1 MDKNE
6 KYIQLGKEPIT
17 KLLFQYALPSIIAM
31 TAASLYNIIDSIF
44 IGQGVGALAISGLAV
59 TFPFMNLTAAFGAMI
74 GAGASTLVS
83 IKLGEKD
90 YKTAQNIL
98 GNTLVLNL
106 FFGAITM
113 ILCLLFIDPILFFF
127 GASEN
132 TIEYARSYM
141 QVLLAGNIITHVY
154 FGLNALLRA
163 SGYPSKAMLAT
174 IITVVL
180 DCILDAIFIFVLD
193 WGIRG
198 AALATVLAQST
209 SLIWLLYILSDSK
222 KLLHFK
228 KGIYT
233 LKKRIIKEILYIGLS
248 PFFMNVAACLI
259 VIVINNALKD
269 AGGDLAI
276 GAYGIINRIIFL
288 ILMVVMGLN
297 QGMQPI
303 AGYNYGARQYHRLNQ
318 VLTTTIVIASIVST
332 LGFIIGELF
341 PGTIV
346 SLFTTDKELVA
357 LATEGMKIY
366 VIGFP
371 LVGFQVVVSNFFQSI
386 GQAHKSILLSLSR
399 QVFIL
404 LPCLFILPHFY
415 GVAGVWYSM
424 PIADISSSLLSAAL
438 LFWQFRAFKKMGNLQ
453 AAEVNS

>member
-1 MDKNE
+1 
-6 KYIQLGKEPIT
+6 
-17 KLLFQYALPSIIAM
+17 
-31 TAASLYNIIDSIF
+31 
-44 IGQGVGALAISGLAV
+44 
-59 TFPFMNLTAAFGAMI
+59 
-74 GAGASTLVS
+74 
-83 IKLGEKD
+83 
-90 YKTAQNIL
+90 
-98 GNTLVLNL
+98 
-106 FFGAITM
+106 M

-346 SLFTTDKELVA
+346 SLFTTDKGLVA